1 MNSISRGL
9 VLARVDT
16 AFGTAERREGR
27 RDQWNAV
34 VWVALLVCACVGLAG
49 AQKVNYCCVNV
60 LWSKEWSLISSLSL
74 AYTNGPVTHARA
86 LVCSFF
92 TGARTRHTNTHT
104 HARAHSSTHTLPV
117 SLTY

>member
-1 MNSISRGL
+1 MNTMSRGRG
-9 VLARVDT
+9 LARVDT
-16 AFGTAERREGR
+16 AFGAAERREGR

-74 AYTNGPVTHARA
+74 AYTNVPGAHARA
-86 LVCSFF
+86 PACSFS
-92 TGARTRHTNTHT
+92 TGARTRP
-104 HARAHSSTHTLPV
+104 STHTLPV